1 MKVRELQQWGG
12 PRSHSRVPRL
22 AAAASQGA
30 ERHGAGL
37 YSADGRICKRAFPP
51 FPLLPPRLSPS
62 CLPSWLG
69 CDLFGPWSVGC
80 EPAGRL
86 WSGPGGERHREMA
99 SFWGGLRREGARRPC
114 ARAQPLLPCFGAVA
128 FADSDSSIVV
138 TPVLKVPVPRS
149 PPPGASESCQLCSLG
164 GLCAALGKRD

>member
-51 FPLLPPRLSPS
+51 FPSSLPASPLPVFHLGWGVI
-62 CLPSWLG
+62 CLDLG
-69 CDLFGPWSVGC
+69 L
-80 EPAGRL
+80 
-86 WSGPGGERHREMA
+86 
-99 SFWGGLRREGARRPC
+99 
-114 ARAQPLLPCFGAVA
+114 
-128 FADSDSSIVV
+128 
-138 TPVLKVPVPRS
+138 
-149 PPPGASESCQLCSLG
+149 
-164 GLCAALGKRD
+164 